1 MSGRVLAVAVLFVC
15 TMLAASQGMQ
25 ADLLRDDPRPQRR
38 FISAGRLLIA
48 DRSAVAHVVQARA
61 AEITMPVP
69 MPGGGSLMLT
79 MQRMTVLDMRSRVTF
94 MTEQGPE
101 QRPLLPT
108 VITYRT
114 MLPDHGMAVFTFD
127 QAGNISGMIDRGGE
141 RFVVASR
148 RDADDPSAHIVRR
161 DHTLPY
167 ACGVETES
175 MSADLQRI
183 VEQTTRQATKYGDR
197 VQALDTIEMKIAIE
211 ADYQLSRAFSSRDLA
226 TSYLTELFAITS
238 TIYERDLGVRMVI
251 SNVRMWEVS
260 NDPYPDNMGVF
271 NGLLGVFMNEYRN
284 KMTSVGRDVAVFLTK
299 RSSNGGI
306 AATIGGICQEDGSY
320 AAADVQG
327 SLETN
332 DDGFAWDFSMVAHE
346 IGHVCGG
353 LHTQSCIWP
362 MGPLDSCVASEDGE
376 CVTYDMTRPTDGT
389 IMSYCHNRISDGARM
404 INAFHPLSRN
414 VISAY
419 IRSAPCMSGTAPD
432 RTARLHGIVRDAAT
446 GEPVPGMQL
455 TLGRYIDQIV
465 RQVPASAGDT
475 VVTTG
480 PDGSYS
486 FSGLGYGIYS
496 VILAEGWVPVVIDN
510 LPFQNSVSVADTV
523 TRFDLRA
530 TRGQRAE
537 FTIISKI
544 KNPTLYLT
552 LYSDQLPST
561 MTTVDSPW
569 YILPVDDT
577 TYRYSTYLP
586 NGTYVAVPFARQA
599 TVTPSKI
606 TMTVNHTQPPQR
618 FVMHAASSGL
628 QNLTT
633 IALGIVEQPMSYGEG
648 QSRLVGGMAYTARSV
663 ERNVEIGRGI
673 VPDDGVVV
681 IERVASDQQYAF
693 TIDMDTNVTVPR
705 MAEGWVAPR
714 FQYHT
719 GIFAQQGRLRPTL
732 VRTFYRFRVDKRSYE
747 PLSNPTILT
756 SSQQPAPEGSFGLT
770 MPFPI
775 LIIPMFYL
783 DLTNLQISRNGY
795 VTFGPVRHDDYTPHP
810 IDYGTVSRFTIA
822 AFTGEM
828 YPGDAF
834 PTPDPS
840 TPWRIAYEVSGT
852 RPNRA
857 LRIEWQNVRVLTYDV
872 NGEPQYVGPFTF
884 QLQIHETGSIDML
897 YVQPTAIQV
906 PFSTVIGLRGN
917 DILDHQVIRADASLQ
932 AATAAFVA
940 FGDQT
945 LRITAPEQFTE
956 GLAYHWELDRSLSV
970 DEDASTAVAIHPSIA
985 TSSVEIHGIRGDLT
999 VHVIDLLG
1007 NVLRTMTMPDGQR
1020 TIALQGLSTGWYT
1033 AVVLKDGNRHALPF
1047 MVAR

>member
-38 FISAGRLLIA
+38 SISAGRLLIA

-148 RDADDPSAHIVRR
+148 RDADDPSAHVVRR

-175 MSADLQRI
+175 LSADLQRI
-183 VEQTTRQATKYGDR
+183 IEQTTRQATKYGDR

-211 ADYQLSRAFSSRDLA
+211 ADYQLSRAFTSRELA

-238 TIYERDLGVRMVI
+238 MIYERDLGVRMVI

-284 KMTSVGRDVAVFLTK
+284 KMTSVDRDVAVFLTK

-404 INAFHPLSRN
+404 LNAFHPLSGN
-414 VISAY
+414 VIGAY
-419 IRSAPCMSGTAPD
+419 IRSAPCMSGTAPE
-432 RTARLHGIVRDAAT
+432 RTARLHGIVRDVVS
-446 GEPVPGMQL
+446 GEPIAGMQL
-455 TLGRYIDQIV
+455 TLGRYVDQIV
-465 RQVPASAGDT
+465 RQVPASVGDT
-475 VVTTG
+475 VATTG

-486 FSGLGYGIYS
+486 FTGLGYGIYS
-496 VILAEGWVPVVIDN
+496 VALPDGWVPAAIDN

-577 TYRYSTYLP
+577 TFRYSTYLP

-633 IALGIVEQPMSYGEG
+633 IALGFVEQPISYGDG

-705 MAEGWVAPR
+705 MSEGWVAPR

-719 GIFAQQGRLRPTL
+719 GIFTQQPRRRPL
-732 VRTFYRFRVDKRSYE
+732 LARAYRFRVDQRSYE
-747 PLSNPTILT
+747 PLTNPTVLASADVIA
-756 SSQQPAPEGSFGLT
+756 SEGSIGLA
-770 MPFPI
+770 MPFPLT
-775 LIIPMFYL
+775 LI
-783 DLTNLQISRNGY
+783 DRELTELQISRNGY
-795 VTFGPVRHDDYTPHP
+795 VTFGPVRLDDYTSNP
-810 IDYGTVSRFTIA
+810 IDYGTVTPFAIA
-822 AFTGEM
+822 AFTGGM
-828 YPGDAF
+828 YPGDEF
-834 PTPDPS
+834 PTPDPT
-840 TPWRIAYEVSGT
+840 TPWRIAYDVVGSQPDRT
-852 RPNRA
+852 
-857 LRIEWQNVRVLTYDV
+857 LRIEWQNVRTLNYDDDGV
-872 NGEPQYVGPFTF
+872 PQYIGPFTF
-884 QLQIHETGSIDML
+884 QLQIHESGSIDVL
-897 YVQPTAIQV
+897 YAKPAAIQR
-906 PFSTVIGLRGN
+906 PFQTVIGLRGN
-917 DILDHQVIRADASLQ
+917 DILDHQVVKSDASLN
-932 AATAAFVA
+932 AATASYVA
-940 FGDQT
+940 LGDQ
-945 LRITAPEQFTE
+945 IVSINDPGQFTD
-956 GLAYHWELDRSLSV
+956 GLAYHWELDPTLAV
-970 DEDASTAVAIHPSIA
+970 DEDASSAVAIHPSIG
-985 TSSVEIHGIRGDLT
+985 TSSVEILGLRGDVT
-999 VHVIDLLG
+999 VHVADLLG
-1007 NVLRTMTMPDGQR
+1007 SVVRTMTMPDGQH
-1020 TIALQGLSTGWYT
+1020 TIALHGLSAGWYT
-1033 AVVLKDGNRHALPF
+1033 AVVLHDGTRHALPF